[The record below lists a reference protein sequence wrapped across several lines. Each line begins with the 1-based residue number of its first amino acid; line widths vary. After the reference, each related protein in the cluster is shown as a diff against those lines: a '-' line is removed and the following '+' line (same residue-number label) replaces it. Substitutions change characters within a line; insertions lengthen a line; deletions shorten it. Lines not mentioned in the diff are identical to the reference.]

1 MKLYNSYNNYVYDNE
16 FIGNN
21 IANPGHQAG
30 DNSSN
35 YWNTTT
41 IGNYWTDWD
50 DNPDAPSNYSI
61 DGGTNKDYEPRGLF
75 VFSVGAGTDK
85 WAYKYQVYNA
95 RPPST
100 NDVPSIEFNSTQY
113 ANIAENDGVFESNQ
127 TTDND
132 YYAAHRFNFSI
143 NSSISASDIS
153 MINVTWNGRGW
164 HESGTASDN
173 GTYLYIWNGTAYEKL
188 DDNEND
194 GNEATLTGGVASSIS
209 NYINANNVTVLVEQ
223 KEKQTYDDREDK
235 YYRSHIA
242 TDYIELVITP
252 A

>member
-21 IANPGHQAG
+21 MANPGHQAW

-35 YWNTTT
+35 YWNTIT

-100 NDVPSIEFNSTQY
+100 NDVPSIEFNTTQY
-113 ANIAENDGVFESNQ
+113 ANIAADDQVFEHNQ
-127 TTDND
+127 TTDDD

-153 MINVTWNGRGW
+153 MINVTWNGKGW
-164 HESGTASDN
+164 HESGASDN
-173 GTYLYIWNGTAYEKL
+173 GTYLYIWNGTAYEEL
-188 DDNEND
+188 ANND
-194 GNEATLTGGVASSIS
+194 GVGTEATLTGGVASSIS
-209 NYINANNVTVLVEQ
+209 NYINAYNVTVLAEQ
-223 KEKQTYDDREDK
+223 RSKQTTSGGLQSVTYH
-235 YYRSHIA
+235 SHIC
-242 TDYIELVITP
+242 TDYIKLVITP